1 MTSESAARISKPQ
14 TTNNSSLMRALPR
27 RVLDL
32 QNSLV
37 SYSEPARLILRV
49 SSRLTAMTDG
59 ILRPG
64 RGSIRTTGKTPQY
77 AELTATRGTYLS
89 HFRVVLDLRRFQF
102 RIMPQTQA
110 ISVGGGNK

>member
-1 MTSESAARISKPQ
+1 MTSESAARIGKPQ

-49 SSRLTAMTDG
+49 SSRLTVVTDG
-59 ILRPG
+59 ILRQG
-64 RGSIRTTGKTPQY
+64 RGSIRTTGKTPQN
-77 AELTATRGTYLS
+77 AELTPTPRTYLS
-89 HFRVVLDLRRFQF
+89 PFPLVPHFPLF
-102 RIMPQTQA
+102 P
-110 ISVGGGNK
+110 SP

>member
-37 SYSEPARLILRV
+37 SYSEPARL
-49 SSRLTAMTDG
+49 
-59 ILRPG
+59 
-64 RGSIRTTGKTPQY
+64 
-77 AELTATRGTYLS
+77 
-89 HFRVVLDLRRFQF
+89 
-102 RIMPQTQA
+102 
-110 ISVGGGNK
+110 